1 MLGLLYKIFKSA
13 IVALLIIIL
22 SLTFY
27 VSSFLDTPFGAKR
40 EKVVILIKKGTS
52 PKKIASQLKE
62 ESLTK
67 SSLAFCLGYS
77 IFYSPAYLKAG
88 EYEFHLPVH
97 PRKILHDF
105 IKGNILLHL
114 ITIPE
119 GLTFKEIEALLIEK
133 GYPYQGSF
141 EEACQKTELIADL
154 DPEARNLEGYLFPET
169 YHFPRQVQA
178 EEMVKSM
185 VEQFRKS
192 FLEKELAS
200 IQSSGLKLREIVI
213 LASLIEKETAVPEE
227 KPLVSAVFRNRLKLG
242 MKLDCDPTIIY
253 ALKLENRYDGNI
265 RARDKNLNSPYN
277 TYLYRGLPPGPIC
290 NPGKDSLLAA
300 LHPASVDYLYF
311 VARNDGTHVFN
322 RSFEEHLKA
331 VRKFQ
336 LKSRPRLR

>member
-1 MLGLLYKIFKSA
+1 MLGFLNKLFKSA
-13 IVALLIIIL
+13 IILLLIIIL
-22 SLTFY
+22 CLTFY
-27 VSSFLDTPFGAKR
+27 VSIFLDSPFGSKR
-40 EKVVILIKKGTS
+40 EKVVTLIKKGAS

-62 ESLTK
+62 EGLIK
-67 SSLAFCLGYS
+67 SAFAFHGGYA

-88 EYEFHLPVH
+88 EYEFHLPAK
-97 PRKILHDF
+97 PRKILNDL

-133 GYPYQGSF
+133 KYPYQGSF

-169 YHFPRQVQA
+169 YHFPREIKA

-185 VEQFRKS
+185 VDQFKKS
-192 FLEKELAS
+192 FLEKEVDS
-200 IQSSGLKLREIVI
+200 IKNSGFKLRDIVI

-227 KPLVSAVFRNRLKLG
+227 KPLVSAVFHNRLKLG

-265 RARDKNLNSPYN
+265 RSRDKNLNSPYN

-300 LHPASVDYLYF
+300 LRPASVDYLYF

-322 RSFEEHLKA
+322 KSFEEHLKA

-336 LKSRPRLR
+336 LKSRPGLR